1 MPIYT
6 FQNPETG
13 KTIDIR
19 QRMTDKHEYT
29 DENGLNWTR
38 VFEVVNVGFDTSP
51 NIFSSTSFAD
61 STSNK
66 KETIGDIQSRAV
78 EASEK
83 RKDKLGY
90 DPVQKKWFDKYAK
103 ERNGKKH
110 PNDPSA

>member
-19 QRMTDKHEYT
+19 QRMTEKHEYT
-29 DENGLNWTR
+29 DENGLKWTR

-66 KETIGDIQSRAV
+66 KETIGV
-78 EASEK
+78 ERWPSHPLSVLGRTRGVIITLGLGIPDE
-83 RKDKLGY
+83 DKEW
-90 DPVQKKWFDKYAK
+90 QFDGTK
-103 ERNGKKH
+103 
-110 PNDPSA
+110 